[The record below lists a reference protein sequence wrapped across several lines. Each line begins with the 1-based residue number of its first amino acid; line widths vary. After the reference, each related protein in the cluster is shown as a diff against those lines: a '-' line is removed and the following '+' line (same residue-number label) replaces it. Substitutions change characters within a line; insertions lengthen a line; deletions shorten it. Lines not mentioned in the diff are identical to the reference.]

1 MAQLVA
7 LAMPLGMMSLD
18 DCTTISSV
26 TVSLKRDD
34 GDKGFRFKESFIR
47 FFSGSFDIF
56 FSVPQ
61 QLNSAIPKQKGDGLP
76 RHRSPDAMV
85 MRIKSTE
92 IEAT

>member
-7 LAMPLGMMSLD
+7 LAVPLEIMPLD
-18 DCTTISSV
+18 DCSIISSV
-26 TVSLKRDD
+26 TVSLKQDD
-34 GDKGFRFKESFIR
+34 GDKGFRFKKSFIR
-47 FFSGSFDIF
+47 FFSGSSDIF

-61 QLNSAIPKQKGDGLP
+61 QLNSAIPKQKRDVLP

-85 MRIKSTE
+85 MHIKSNG